1 MGTHPIF
8 ESDFDCLTEMGI
20 ISIAV
25 RPTSLSFTTDKAK
38 DVLTLYNQNAFSVK
52 FKVMST
58 IQDGFDMSLYRGE
71 LAPESRLDIAV
82 RAKKAALLAIEP
94 SKIRIE
100 YVSTVDRKV
109 RQHKDIAITV
119 AKPSVSVE
127 QSNKLKRSEPLVDD
141 QRDMNGS
148 YYLFI
153 VAVCLAILADSEY
166 LPDFTHSHKL
176 IASYVMGMMTILLI
190 KLA

>member
-1 MGTHPIF
+1 
-8 ESDFDCLTEMGI
+8 
-20 ISIAV
+20 
-25 RPTSLSFTTDKAK
+25 
-38 DVLTLYNQNAFSVK
+38 
-52 FKVMST
+52 MST

-94 SKIRIE
+94 SKIRFLGSFGIFPKIPFFVLRIE

-127 QSNKLKRSEPLVDD
+127 QSTQLKRSEPVVDD

-153 VAVCLAILADSEY
+153 GLFFSLSI
-166 LPDFTHSHKL
+166 
-176 IASYVMGMMTILLI
+176 
-190 KLA
+190 